1 MSTDYGIIA
10 AGVAAVAL
18 LYSLALFISV
28 RRQDPG
34 NAKMME
40 IASAVRVGANAFL
53 RREYT
58 VIAPV
63 AVAISILIF
72 MKAATHSTPIPSP
85 ARNGTSLL
93 ILTTN
98 RTW

>member
-1 MSTDYGIIA
+1 LSTDYGIIA

-18 LYSLALFISV
+18 LYSLVLFISV

-72 MKAATHSTPIPSP
+72 VTIS
-85 ARNGTSLL
+85 
-93 ILTTN
+93 
-98 RTW
+98 